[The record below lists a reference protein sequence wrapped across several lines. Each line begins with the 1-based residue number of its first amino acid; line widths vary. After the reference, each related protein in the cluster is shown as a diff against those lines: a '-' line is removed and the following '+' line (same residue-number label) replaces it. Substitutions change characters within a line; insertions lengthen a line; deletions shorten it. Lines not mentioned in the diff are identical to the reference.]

1 MRRIMEAT
9 GQSAPNSKPHF
20 EINGDHPLVQRLDTE
35 PDEDRFS
42 DMVLILFDQASLA
55 DGTVLLEP
63 GEYVQRINRLL
74 LNLLE

>member
-9 GQSAPNSKPHF
+9 GQSVPNSKPHF

-35 PDEDRFS
+35 SDEDRFS